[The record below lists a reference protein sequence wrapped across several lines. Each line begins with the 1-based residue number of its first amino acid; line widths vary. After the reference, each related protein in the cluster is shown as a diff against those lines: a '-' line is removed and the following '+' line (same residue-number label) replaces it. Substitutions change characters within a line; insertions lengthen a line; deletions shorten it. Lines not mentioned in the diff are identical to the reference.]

1 MPSRPASHGPKDR
14 KCIAIT
20 LRYFKKCC
28 LVHSHRRS
36 HLIVDAERVL
46 ISFFFA
52 PQSGRML
59 EGIPESV

>member
-1 MPSRPASHGPKDR
+1 MPSRPASHDPKDR

-36 HLIVDAERVL
+36 HLTVGAEGVL
-46 ISFFFA
+46 ISFFA